1 MPSQRPHRNDVDA
14 PLMRLGRW
22 PILSSVR
29 FRTAATATLV
39 VGIALTV
46 AGVVLYLLASA
57 QLQTAV
63 RAAAETRARDIAAL
77 AIADALPVPLSGRGV
92 AIVAQVVADDGRV
105 LTGSTDMPP
114 PEFPLDAA
122 LAPGEERSRRIAW
135 FHDAEPTAPGEI
147 VEAESAWLVAIGVR
161 TPRGN
166 ATVRVVA
173 SLDPVDDALAVFA
186 PLLAATLPIVLLVTA
201 AAVWAMAGRTLRPVE
216 AIRAQAAAITARATD
231 ARVPVPGSFD
241 EVHALAVT
249 INGMLDRLQAA
260 ADEQRR
266 FAADASHELRSPVA
280 AIRTMIEVAQRYPD
294 AVVPAELIADVLRE
308 DLRLERL
315 TDDLLTLARYD
326 EHGSSDRHGAIGP
339 FDIVDL
345 LREEVAAVQ
354 ALRRAQVHLDIGE
367 LPSIKG
373 DGQKMRRAV
382 RNLLD
387 NAVRHAATGVW
398 VQAFVD
404 RNDVSYGP
412 DVDARSAEQQQI
424 GSIVIRVSDDGDGIA
439 VVDRERVFVRFVRLD
454 EARSR
459 AEGGSGLGLAVCRAI
474 IEAHGGTIQVVDSA
488 YGGATL
494 EVRLAAR

>member
-1 MPSQRPHRNDVDA
+1 MPPQRPHRSDVDA
-14 PLMRLGRW
+14 PLIRLGRW
-22 PILSSVR
+22 PIVASVR

-39 VGIALTV
+39 VGIALTI
-46 AGVVLYLLASA
+46 AGVVLYSLASA
-57 QLQTAV
+57 QLQAAV
-63 RAAAETRARDIAAL
+63 RTAAETRARDIAAL
-77 AIADALPVPLSGRGV
+77 AVAGALPVPLPGRGV
-92 AIVAQVVADDGRV
+92 AIVAQVIADDGLL
-105 LTGSTDMPP
+105 LTGSTAMPP
-114 PEFPLDAA
+114 PELPHDAP
-122 LAPGEERSRRIAW
+122 LAPGEERSRQIAW
-135 FHDAEPTAPGEI
+135 YHDAEAPVPGEI
-147 VEAESAWLVAIGVR
+147 VEAEPAWLVEIGVR
-161 TPRGN
+161 TPRGK

-231 ARVPVPGSFD
+231 ARVPVPGSCD

-308 DLRLERL
+308 DLRLEQL

-326 EHGSSDRHGAIGP
+326 EHGPSDRFGMIGP

-354 ALRRAQVHLDIGE
+354 ALRRAQVHLDIDE
-367 LPSIKG
+367 LPCVKG
-373 DGQKMRRAV
+373 DGEKMRRAV

-404 RNDVSYGP
+404 RSNVPVGLDIE
-412 DVDARSAEQQQI
+412 AQSADQQQS
-424 GSIVIRVSDDGDGIA
+424 GSVVIRVSDDGGGIA
-439 VVDRERVFVRFVRLD
+439 VADRDRVFVRFVRLD

-474 IEAHGGTIQVVDSA
+474 VEAHGGTIQVVDSA
-488 YGGATL
+488 YDGATL
-494 EVRLAAR
+494 EVRLALR